1 MLLRIYNV
9 IKPMN
14 LLKIIY
20 YRIRCVITMDHSKF
34 TLYSYSLV
42 LKAAGKKYYYF
53 KDIKNGKYV
62 KVLKEENGE
71 ELVLYNNWL
80 KD

>member
-1 MLLRIYNV
+1 
-9 IKPMN
+9 
-14 LLKIIY
+14 
-20 YRIRCVITMDHSKF
+20 MDHSKF
-34 TLYSYSLV
+34 TLYSYSLE

>member
-1 MLLRIYNV
+1 
-9 IKPMN
+9 
-14 LLKIIY
+14 
-20 YRIRCVITMDHSKF
+20 MDHSKF
-34 TLYSYSLV
+34 TLYSYSLE

-80 KD
+80 KDQGKYNMQKIRVKQLRKKKKKTIYSI

>member
-1 MLLRIYNV
+1 M
-9 IKPMN
+9 K

-34 TLYSYSLV
+34 TLYSYSLE

-62 KVLKEENGE
+62 KVLKEENGVPPTFRKFCT
-71 ELVLYNNWL
+71 LSSNYI
-80 KD
+80 

>member
-1 MLLRIYNV
+1 M
-9 IKPMN
+9 K

-34 TLYSYSLV
+34 TLYSYSLE

-71 ELVLYNNWL
+71 ELVLYRNWL